1 MSDERSKFEFKI
13 KKEYALIVAV
23 IAAAII
29 FAIVGGKKTTTTT
42 APRAGT
48 TTTAAVAVEKTETE
62 RYVENLENK
71 LSGTLSGV
79 KNAGKVSVLITV
91 DGCVESI
98 YATDE
103 KIVEEDGKKI
113 VTTTIV
119 TSAGKPMEIGKK
131 FPDIIGVVVVAGGAD
146 DIGVKMALLDA
157 VTTSLKISCNK
168 VQILAR

>member
-1 MSDERSKFEFKI
+1 MSDEKSKFGFKI
-13 KKEYALIVAV
+13 KKEYLLIIAV
-23 IAAAII
+23 IIAAVI
-29 FAIVGGKKTTTTT
+29 FAIVGVKKPTTTTT
-42 APRAGT
+42 AVT
-48 TTTAAVAVEKTETE
+48 VEKSETE

-79 KNAGKVSVLITV
+79 KNAGKVSVFITV
-91 DGCVESI
+91 DGCIEMI

-103 KIVEEDGKKI
+103 KIVEENGKKI

-131 FPDIIGVVVVAGGAD
+131 YPDIIGVVVVAGGAD
-146 DIGVKMALLDA
+146 NIEVKMALLDA

>member
-1 MSDERSKFEFKI
+1 MSDEKSKFGFKI
-13 KKEYALIVAV
+13 KKEYLLIIAV
-23 IAAAII
+23 IIAAVI
-29 FAIVGGKKTTTTT
+29 FAIVGVKKPTTTTT
-42 APRAGT
+42 AVT
-48 TTTAAVAVEKTETE
+48 VEKSETE

-91 DGCVESI
+91 DGCIEMI

-103 KIVEEDGKKI
+103 KIVEENGKKT

-119 TSAGKPMEIGKK
+119 TSTGKPMEIGKK
-131 FPDIIGVVVVAGGAD
+131 YPDIIGVVVVAGGAD
-146 DIGVKMALLDA
+146 NIEVKMALLDA

>member
-29 FAIVGGKKTTTTT
+29 FAIVGVKKPTT
-42 APRAGT
+42 T
-48 TTTAAVAVEKTETE
+48 TTTAAVPVEKTETE

>member
-1 MSDERSKFEFKI
+1 MSDEKSKFGFKI
-13 KKEYALIVAV
+13 KKEYLLIIAV
-23 IAAAII
+23 IIAAVI
-29 FAIVGGKKTTTTT
+29 FAIVGVKKPTTTTT
-42 APRAGT
+42 AVT
-48 TTTAAVAVEKTETE
+48 VEKSETE

-71 LSGTLSGV
+71 LSGTLSVV

-91 DGCVESI
+91 DGCIEMI

-103 KIVEEDGKKI
+103 KIVEENGKKT

-131 FPDIIGVVVVAGGAD
+131 YPDIIGVVVVAGGAD
-146 DIGVKMALLDA
+146 NIEVKMALLDA

>member
-23 IAAAII
+23 IVAAII
-29 FAIVGGKKTTTTT
+29 FAIVGVKK
-42 APRAGT
+42 PT
-48 TTTAAVAVEKTETE
+48 TTTAAVPVEKTETE

-91 DGCVESI
+91 AGCVESV

-103 KIVEEDGKKI
+103 KIVEEDGKRI

>member
-1 MSDERSKFEFKI
+1 MSDEKSKFGFKI
-13 KKEYALIVAV
+13 KKEYLLIIAV
-23 IAAAII
+23 IIAAVI
-29 FAIVGGKKTTTTT
+29 FAIVGVKKPTTTTT
-42 APRAGT
+42 AVT
-48 TTTAAVAVEKTETE
+48 VEKSETE

-91 DGCVESI
+91 DGCIEMI

-103 KIVEEDGKKI
+103 KIVEENGKKN

-131 FPDIIGVVVVAGGAD
+131 YPDIIGVVVVAGGAD
-146 DIGVKMALLDA
+146 NIEVKMALLDA

>member
-29 FAIVGGKKTTTTT
+29 FAIVGVKK
-42 APRAGT
+42 PT

-103 KIVEEDGKKI
+103 KIVEENGKKI

-157 VTTSLKISCNK
+157 VTTSLKISCNI

>member
-1 MSDERSKFEFKI
+1 MSDEKSKFGFKI
-13 KKEYALIVAV
+13 KKEYLLIIAV
-23 IAAAII
+23 IIAAVI
-29 FAIVGGKKTTTTT
+29 FAIVGVKIPTTTTT
-42 APRAGT
+42 A
-48 TTTAAVAVEKTETE
+48 VAVEKSDTE

-79 KNAGKVSVLITV
+79 KNAGKVSALITV
-91 DGCVESI
+91 DGCIEMI
-98 YATDE
+98 CATDE
-103 KIVEEDGKKI
+103 KIVEENGKKT

-131 FPDIIGVVVVAGGAD
+131 YPDIIGVVVVAGGAD
-146 DIGVKMALLDA
+146 NIEVKMALLDA

>member
-29 FAIVGGKKTTTTT
+29 FAIVGVKK
-42 APRAGT
+42 PT

-98 YATDE
+98 
-103 KIVEEDGKKI
+103 
-113 VTTTIV
+113 
-119 TSAGKPMEIGKK
+119 
-131 FPDIIGVVVVAGGAD
+131 
-146 DIGVKMALLDA
+146 
-157 VTTSLKISCNK
+157 
-168 VQILAR
+168 

>member
-1 MSDERSKFEFKI
+1 MTPIRLKSMSDEKSKFGFKI
-13 KKEYALIVAV
+13 KKEYLLIIAV
-23 IAAAII
+23 IIAAVI
-29 FAIVGGKKTTTTT
+29 FAIVGVKKPTTTTT
-42 APRAGT
+42 AVT
-48 TTTAAVAVEKTETE
+48 VEKSETE

-91 DGCVESI
+91 DGCIEMI

-103 KIVEEDGKKI
+103 KIVEENGKNT

-131 FPDIIGVVVVAGGAD
+131 YPDIIGVVVVAGGAD
-146 DIGVKMALLDA
+146 NIEVKMALLDA

>member
-1 MSDERSKFEFKI
+1 MSDEKSKFGFKI
-13 KKEYALIVAV
+13 KKEYLLIIAV
-23 IAAAII
+23 IIAAVI
-29 FAIVGGKKTTTTT
+29 FAIVGVKKPTTTTT
-42 APRAGT
+42 AVT
-48 TTTAAVAVEKTETE
+48 VEKSETE
-62 RYVENLENK
+62 RYVENLEKK

-91 DGCVESI
+91 DGCIEMI

-103 KIVEEDGKKI
+103 KIVEENGKKT

-131 FPDIIGVVVVAGGAD
+131 YPDIIGVVVVAGGAD
-146 DIGVKMALLDA
+146 NIEVKMALLDA

>member
-1 MSDERSKFEFKI
+1 MSDEKSKFGFKI
-13 KKEYALIVAV
+13 KKEYLLIIAV
-23 IAAAII
+23 IIAAVI
-29 FAIVGGKKTTTTT
+29 FAIVGVKKPTTTTT
-42 APRAGT
+42 AVT
-48 TTTAAVAVEKTETE
+48 VEKSETE
-62 RYVENLENK
+62 RYIENLENK

-79 KNAGKVSVLITV
+79 KNAGKVSVFITV
-91 DGCVESI
+91 DGCIEMI

-103 KIVEEDGKKI
+103 KIVEENGKKT

-131 FPDIIGVVVVAGGAD
+131 YPDIIGVVVVAGGAD
-146 DIGVKMALLDA
+146 NIEVKMALLDA

>member
-1 MSDERSKFEFKI
+1 MSDEKSKFGFKI
-13 KKEYALIVAV
+13 KKEYLLIIAV
-23 IAAAII
+23 IIAAVI
-29 FAIVGGKKTTTTT
+29 FAIVGVKKPTTTTT
-42 APRAGT
+42 AVT
-48 TTTAAVAVEKTETE
+48 VEKSETE
-62 RYVENLENK
+62 RYVENLEHK

-91 DGCVESI
+91 DGCIEMI

-103 KIVEEDGKKI
+103 KIVEENGKKT

-131 FPDIIGVVVVAGGAD
+131 YPDIIGVVVVAGGAD
-146 DIGVKMALLDA
+146 NIEVKMALLDA

>member
-1 MSDERSKFEFKI
+1 MSDEKSKFGFKI
-13 KKEYALIVAV
+13 KKEYLLIIAV
-23 IAAAII
+23 IIAAVI
-29 FAIVGGKKTTTTT
+29 FAIVGVKKPTTTTT
-42 APRAGT
+42 AVT
-48 TTTAAVAVEKTETE
+48 VEKSETE

-79 KNAGKVSVLITV
+79 KNAGKVSVFITV
-91 DGCVESI
+91 DGCIEMI

-103 KIVEEDGKKI
+103 KIVEENGKKT

-131 FPDIIGVVVVAGGAD
+131 YPDIIGVVVVAGGAD
-146 DIGVKMALLDA
+146 NIEVKMALLDA

>member
-1 MSDERSKFEFKI
+1 MTPIRLKSMSDEKSKFGFKI
-13 KKEYALIVAV
+13 KKEYLLIIAV
-23 IAAAII
+23 IIAAVI
-29 FAIVGGKKTTTTT
+29 FAIVGVKKPTTTTT
-42 APRAGT
+42 AVT
-48 TTTAAVAVEKTETE
+48 VEKSETE

-79 KNAGKVSVLITV
+79 KNAGKVSVLIMV
-91 DGCVESI
+91 DGCIEMI

-103 KIVEEDGKKI
+103 KIVEENGKKT

-131 FPDIIGVVVVAGGAD
+131 YPDIIGVVVVAGGAD
-146 DIGVKMALLDA
+146 NIEVKMALLDA

>member
-1 MSDERSKFEFKI
+1 MSDEKSKFGFKI
-13 KKEYALIVAV
+13 KKEYLLIIAV
-23 IAAAII
+23 IIAAVI
-29 FAIVGGKKTTTTT
+29 FAIVGVKKPTTTTT
-42 APRAGT
+42 AVT
-48 TTTAAVAVEKTETE
+48 VEKSETE

-91 DGCVESI
+91 DSCIEMI

-103 KIVEEDGKKI
+103 KIVEENGKKT

-131 FPDIIGVVVVAGGAD
+131 YPDIIGVVVVAGGAD
-146 DIGVKMALLDA
+146 NIEVKMALLDA

>member
-1 MSDERSKFEFKI
+1 MSDEKSKFGFKI
-13 KKEYALIVAV
+13 KKEYLLIIAV
-23 IAAAII
+23 IIAAVI
-29 FAIVGGKKTTTTT
+29 FAIVGVKKPTTTTT
-42 APRAGT
+42 AVT
-48 TTTAAVAVEKTETE
+48 VEKSETE
-62 RYVENLENK
+62 RYIENLEHK

-91 DGCVESI
+91 DGCIEMI

-103 KIVEEDGKKI
+103 KIVEENGKKT

-131 FPDIIGVVVVAGGAD
+131 YPDIIGVVVVAGGAD
-146 DIGVKMALLDA
+146 NIEVKMALLDA